1 MLETRHFYHNF
12 PRARPNE
19 SCDDTIR
26 KGLTIL
32 RSINEIGIVL
42 APEIVRW
49 ETPVSIGSPSPIL
62 VPQTRISFTELS
74 EAELPAHA
82 KTFGPFAL
90 EFEIEDLRREGALPV
105 IYMPQPR
112 GPEDILAL
120 LGAIL
125 VSHLGHVKYTVEQLH
140 QLSQLSD
147 PEQALK
153 MGLPGSEHATSVNP
167 DYTIHLQNSGDNNEI
182 VQGAEIPAK
191 TIRQML
197 SYIGFRNA
205 PFDAMIGVLSL
216 TQSLF
221 YPTDNEHIDEALAYY
236 RQREW
241 RITAGFNINN
251 KPRARALTA
260 DEKTAIAA
268 IDPQFWTREDTV
280 EGKQVRRIDRALV
293 LHQFLE
299 KSPVSSISRVL
310 VPEEAI
316 DEAKALFGDRA
327 TVLSLT

>member
-1 MLETRHFYHNF
+1 MPGTRYFYHNF
-12 PRARPNE
+12 PRTRPNE
-19 SCDDTIR
+19 SREDVIR
-26 KGLTIL
+26 KGLAIL
-32 RSINEIGIVL
+32 RSIIDVGIVL
-42 APEIVRW
+42 APEVVRW

-74 EAELPAHA
+74 ESELPKHA

-120 LGAIL
+120 LGAIV

-147 PEQALK
+147 PEQALN

-167 DYTIHLQNSGDNNEI
+167 DYTIHLQNSGDNNDI
-182 VQGAEIPAK
+182 VQSAEIPAK
-191 TIRQML
+191 TIRDML
-197 SYIGFRNA
+197 NYIGFRNA
-205 PFDAMIGVLSL
+205 PFNAMIGVLSL
-216 TQSLF
+216 AQSLF

-241 RITAGFNINN
+241 RITAGYNINGQ
-251 KPRARALTA
+251 PRARTLA
-260 DEKTAIAA
+260 DAEKASITAI
-268 IDPQFWTREDTV
+268 DTQFWTRHDV
-280 EGKQVRRIDRALV
+280 IDGKQVSRIDRALV
-293 LHQFLE
+293 LNQFGD
-299 KSPVSSISRVL
+299 KSPADSISRVL
-310 VPEEAI
+310 VPAEAL
-316 DEAKALFGDRA
+316 DEVRQLFGNRA
-327 TVLSLT
+327 NVLPLA